1 MPERRSRLEQIG
13 ARLHAGTFRPNR
25 RDRCSLRYVLFLDRK
40 YRLYGILLPMNHAE
54 TPAGQLYQPQHQ
66 PPHEPTVTHFEN
78 PSGPESVKAES
89 RHLRGSLRDDIA
101 DSTTGGVS
109 HDSEVLLKFHGIYA
123 QDNRDRR
130 KALKA
135 AAGDGAAAGKEHI
148 YMIRASVPGGVLTGE
163 QWLAMDRL
171 TDQLADG
178 TLRVTT
184 RQGVQWHFV
193 GKGDLQPLIRT
204 LNEHLVTTLAACGD
218 VSRNVQCCPAP
229 LADRRQHELGSI
241 AARLAKRFRPQTKA
255 YYDVW
260 IDGEHAATAAPASPA
275 PVESQ
280 GGVESEPV
288 YGDTYLPRKFKMG
301 IAWPGDNCIDVYAN
315 DFGVIPARHP
325 ELGAGFVVVVGG
337 GMGQAHNRDDTYPRL
352 ATPLG
357 WVPEDVDGQHLGDV
371 AEAVITAFRDHGDRE
386 DRKRARLKYLI
397 DDRGMEWFRAEVE
410 SRLGHP
416 LVDPIDVAPWIEAD
430 DHVGW
435 FEQADGGW
443 VLGVHV
449 DAGRVKDTE
458 AVRMRAAFRTVIEQ
472 FGLGV
477 HLTARQDVLL
487 TGIRTEDKSAVEAVL
502 HDHGVTLHDELS
514 ALRRHGIACPALP
527 TCGQALAEAERVL
540 PRTIQEV
547 QSALDS
553 AGLGTLPVHIRM
565 TGCPNG
571 CARPY
576 TAELGIIGRTKS
588 GYDIHVGGSIAGTRL
603 NSKIAQGVKL
613 AELPKV
619 LGPIFDRYRSE
630 AGPGEGF
637 GDFCHRADIAGS
649 AVLSDV
655 VDLTDEVGQP
665 SGLSDEVK
673 S

>member
-1 MPERRSRLEQIG
+1 MTAAQSG
-13 ARLHAGTFRPNR
+13 SGRPN
-25 RDRCSLRYVLFLDRK
+25 
-40 YRLYGILLPMNHAE
+40 
-54 TPAGQLYQPQHQ
+54 Q
-66 PPHEPTVTHFEN
+66 PTVTQFEN
-78 PSGPESVKAES
+78 PSGPEGVKAQS
-89 RHLRGSLRDDIA
+89 HHLRGSLSVDLA

-123 QDNRDRR
+123 QDNRDQR

-135 AAGDGAAAGKEHI
+135 AAPDGAAAEKEHI
-148 YMIRASVPGGVLTGE
+148 YMIRASVPGGVLTGD

-178 TLRVTT
+178 SLRVTT

-193 GKGDLQPLIRT
+193 HKGDLQPLIRT
-204 LNEHLVTTLAACGD
+204 LNEHLITTLAACGD
-218 VSRNVQCCPAP
+218 VSRNVQCCPSP
-229 LADRRQHELGSI
+229 SADRRQHELGAI
-241 AARLAKRFRPQTKA
+241 AAKLAKRFRPQTNA

-260 IDGEHAATAAPASPA
+260 IDGEHAATVSPA
-275 PVESQ
+275 ASTGASAPPSREA
-280 GGVESEPV
+280 EPI
-288 YGDTYLPRKFKMG
+288 YGNTYLPRKFKMG

-315 DFGVIPARHP
+315 DFGVIPTRHP
-325 ELGAGFVVVVGG
+325 EHGPGFVVVVGG
-337 GMGQAHNRDDTYPRL
+337 GMGQAHNREDTYPRL
-352 ATPLG
+352 ASPLG
-357 WVPEDVDGQHLGDV
+357 WVPEDVDGQQLGDV

-397 DDRGMEWFRAEVE
+397 DDRGLEWFRAEVE
-410 SRLGHP
+410 ARLGHE
-416 LVDPIDVAPWIEAD
+416 LVDPIEVAPWIEAE

-435 FEQADGGW
+435 SEQPDGAW

-458 AVRMRAAFRTVIEQ
+458 SVRMRTAFRAVIAQ

-487 TGIRTEDKSAVEAVL
+487 TNVRTADKAGVESL
-502 HDHGVTLHDELS
+502 LREHGVLLHDELP

-540 PRTIQEV
+540 PRTIDEV
-547 QSALDS
+547 QGALDS
-553 AGLGTLPVHIRM
+553 AGLGSLPVHIRM

-576 TAELGIIGRTKS
+576 TAELGIIGRTKT
-588 GYDIHVGGSIAGTRL
+588 GYDVHVGGSIAGTRL
-603 NSKIAQGVKL
+603 NEKIAQGVKL

-619 LGPIFDRYRSE
+619 LGPIFDRYRIE
-630 AGPGEGF
+630 ALPTEGF
-637 GDFCHRADIAGS
+637 GDFCHRVNIAGS
-649 AVLSDV
+649 FSAVEHASA
-655 VDLTDEVGQP
+655 DE
-665 SGLSDEVK
+665 
-673 S
+673 